1 MELAISEMTPKVK
14 YKDYHFLS
22 LFISVALICLT
33 PFTTPYLPFLVFVIQ
48 IVRLVCCKAEVF
60 FVDIVCLMPFSYIFR
75 EPGGKSLYAILIIL
89 ACAFFLFTKKFEKN
103 SIWGICVCLICYFLT
118 RSTADFMAALPA
130 LSGIL
135 LICIATVIIKREN
148 VVIIAKAYILSI
160 LISSIF
166 GYIFKDSSALI
177 NYTRDPALAQ
187 YGSDAVRFKGLFTDP
202 NYYFS
207 CVIIAIALIIVLYIS
222 KEVNAIS
229 FVSVFGGLTVFGLI
243 TYSKTFLIVYIFTC
257 FFYMLVSLKRKRYL
271 IAVIFG
277 FLFLFVLFNIMSD
290 KLELFVV
297 LRERFTEG
305 DDLNSL
311 TSGRADTWNN
321 YLEFIFANAKTLI
334 FGEAFNAPML
344 NGIGTHNLAIELLY
358 YTGIIGLTL
367 FVAFL
372 CASVKNC
379 MVNNFS
385 EISAYKGVMKY
396 GLIMVFVITY
406 MSLQAAFSSVLY
418 VQWILVCV
426 GIIIGNNTPKRELEI
441 E

>member
-1 MELAISEMTPKVK
+1 MELAIYQITPKVK
-14 YKDYHFLS
+14 YNDYHFLS
-22 LFISVALICLT
+22 LFVSVALICLT
-33 PFTTPYLPFLVFVIQ
+33 PFTTPYLSFVVFAIQ

-60 FVDIVCLMPFSYIFR
+60 FVDIACLIPFYYIFR

-89 ACAFFLFTKKFEKN
+89 ACVFFLFTKKFEKN
-103 SIWGICVCLICYFLT
+103 DTWVIGVCLICYFLT
-118 RSTADFMAALPA
+118 RSTADFIASLPV

-135 LICIATVIIKREN
+135 IICIATHIIKREKA
-148 VVIIAKAYILSI
+148 VIIAKAYIVSI

-166 GYIFKDSSALI
+166 GYIFKDNSALI

-207 CVIIAIALIIVLYIS
+207 CVIVAIALIIVLYIS
-222 KEVNAIS
+222 KEVNATL
-229 FVSVFGGLTVFGLI
+229 FVSGFIGLSLFGFI
-243 TYSKTFLIVYIFTC
+243 TYSKTFFIIYVFAC
-257 FFYMLVSLKRKRYL
+257 FFYMLVSLKRKRFL

-277 FLFLFVLFNIMSD
+277 FLFLFVLFNVIVGE
-290 KLELFVV
+290 LEFFVI
-297 LRERFTEG
+297 LRERFTKG

-311 TSGRADTWNN
+311 TTGRSDAWNN
-321 YLEFIFANAKTLI
+321 YLEYIFSNATTLI

-344 NGIGTHNLAIELLY
+344 NGIGTHNMAIELLY
-358 YTGIIGLTL
+358 HTGSIGLAL

-385 EISAYKGVMKY
+385 KTSAHKGVMKY

-406 MSLQAAFSSVLY
+406 MSLQAAFSSVMY
-418 VQWILVCV
+418 AQWILVCV
-426 GIIIGNNTPKRELEI
+426 GIIIGNNTSEKQI
-441 E
+441 EKA